1 MAVVLARNGSYRR
14 VNQSIHILLLKVAD
28 VINTK
33 IYKSVYELAE
43 KLMKAA
49 DKEDREAFESLYA
62 ELKAICTENEN
73 TDKDHPEQWET
84 LADFTEELDDAL
96 CVYDKALE
104 KAVAI
109 NSKDH
114 MSSIGFSMATLQVEL
129 GQKDAAIKNLQAAKL
144 NANKIEDNDL
154 KEEIDKLLATLTAA

>member
-1 MAVVLARNGSYRR
+1 M
-14 VNQSIHILLLKVAD
+14 
-28 VINTK
+28 INTK
-33 IYKSVYELAE
+33 IYKAVYELAE

-49 DKEDREAFESLYA
+49 DKEDREAFDALYA
-62 ELKAICTENEN
+62 QLQAICTENEN

-96 CVYDKALE
+96 AVYEKALE

-114 MSSIGFSMATLQVEL
+114 MSSIAFSMATLQVEL
-129 GQKDAAIKNLQAAKL
+129 GQTDAAINNLQNAQIS
-144 NANKIEDNDL
+144 ANKIEDNDL

>member
-1 MAVVLARNGSYRR
+1 M
-14 VNQSIHILLLKVAD
+14 
-28 VINTK
+28 INTK
-33 IYKSVYELAE
+33 IYKAVYELAE

-49 DKEDREAFESLYA
+49 DKEDREAFDALYA
-62 ELKAICTENEN
+62 QLQAICTENEN

-96 CVYDKALE
+96 AVYEKALE

-114 MSSIGFSMATLQVEL
+114 MSSIAFSMATLQVEL
-129 GQKDAAIKNLQAAKL
+129 GQTDAAINNLQNAQIS
-144 NANKIEDNDL
+144 ANKIEDNDL
-154 KEEIDKLLATLTAA
+154 KEEIDKLLETLSAD